1 MIFQQAFSFSQLLAL
16 ERFLQLV
23 HKVEF
28 LPTEELHVFVC
39 LAFFDIGGFILIEH
53 LDGFDH
59 RLTAEVAIRSRLLED
74 GVGETEA
81 FYDKVGSQVDEF
93 LHLEGTKAWSQT
105 PAATRF
111 LAMWRAAYA
120 AERSTFELSLPEK
133 APPPWAPRPP

>member
-59 RLTAEVAIRSRLLED
+59 RLPAEVAIRSRFLENR
-74 GVGETEA
+74 VGEAKTL
-81 FYDKVGSQVDEF
+81 YDKVRTQID
-93 LHLEGTKAWSQT
+93 
-105 PAATRF
+105 
-111 LAMWRAAYA
+111 
-120 AERSTFELSLPEK
+120 
-133 APPPWAPRPP
+133 